1 MAQWMPKLDLDDY
14 RAILALF
21 ERRHFGHAASQLG
34 VTQPSLTSRLKRIE
48 ERLAARLFERS
59 RRGVEPTAVGLAI
72 AEAAQDVVRVADDA
86 EQVARNASAGK
97 GQILRIGFTQIVAQ
111 TVLVAALSAFRLVH
125 PEVRIRLFEASS
137 LPLERM
143 LEGHRLDVAFLHPPI
158 QTSGLRHKVLQE
170 EAGLRLKMHADARPD
185 QIISYPSVEAPN
197 VMTRIS
203 EELDAA
209 FVDTGAACTAD
220 TVLGAIVL
228 ARSGYGDALI
238 PETFRHPLIDT
249 ATQREATLI
258 QTTLLT
264 AVSVRSSDRRELVE
278 EIFALA
284 KKQAAVENS

>member
-1 MAQWMPKLDLDDY
+1 MSKLDLDDY
-14 RAILALF
+14 RAILAIF
-21 ERRHFGHAASQLG
+21 ERRHFGQSASQLG

-48 ERLAARLFERS
+48 ERLSARLFERS

-97 GQILRIGFTQIVAQ
+97 GQILRVGFTQIAAQ
-111 TVLVAALSAFRLVH
+111 TVVVDALSAFRVVH
-125 PEVRIRLFEASS
+125 PDVRIRLFEASS

-158 QTSGLRHKVLQE
+158 QTSGLRHKVLRE
-170 EAGLRLKMHADARPD
+170 EVGLRLKLHADANPD
-185 QIISYPSVEAPN
+185 QIISYPNVEAPN

-209 FVDTGAACTAD
+209 FVGTGAACTAD

-228 ARSGYGDALI
+228 ARSGYGDALV

-249 ATQREATLI
+249 SIQREATLF
-258 QTTLLT
+258 QTTLFT
-264 AVSVRSSDRRELVE
+264 AVLIRSTDRRELVE
-278 EIFALA
+278 DLFALA
-284 KKQAAVENS
+284 KNQAPVENSP